1 MVSQEILE
9 KLKGCESQDEFVEVV
24 AQEQLTESDLMEAK
38 EEMMRWAI
46 GNFDS
51 PLEYSHDE
59 HLMHPMIRMA
69 ILKEATELHSYLYE
83 TGYERLSA
91 LAERYNAGVHSY
103 LDDEPNPYLCI
114 FIFLSVQD
122 GMMTWLCEHLDE
134 NRGQDGYYSIGDK
147 REVLARE
154 YREKIHEGDRV
165 DSPFGTGDVIANL
178 ENIWEHRN
186 EIMHGGPNAVFDMN
200 IATVSLL
207 FTVITFE
214 VIFEYR
220 DIEPVKVPKE
230 WMLP

>member
-1 MVSQEILE
+1 MVSQEILDD
-9 KLKGCESQDEFVEVV
+9 LKGCKSQEEFVEVV
-24 AQEQLTESDLMEAK
+24 AREQLTEPDIVEAK
-38 EEMMRWAI
+38 EEILRWAI
-46 GNFDS
+46 GNFSS
-51 PLEYSHDE
+51 PLEYSHDDYF
-59 HLMHPMIRMA
+59 MHPMVRMA
-69 ILKEATELHSYLYE
+69 ILKEATELHSYFYA

-91 LAERYNAGVHSY
+91 LAERYNVGVHSF

-122 GMMTWLCEHLDE
+122 GMMTWLCDHLDE
-134 NRGQDGYYSIGDK
+134 SQDPNGYHSIRRK
-147 REVLARE
+147 RSVLARE
-154 YREKIHEGDRV
+154 YRENIHEGDRV

-200 IATVSLL
+200 IATVCLL
-207 FTVITFE
+207 FTVVTFE

-220 DIEPVKVPKE
+220 DIEPVEVPKE